1 MTPQLEQTLMAEEET
16 TSGEAKF
23 SVTPLARAFL
33 VSIAGFKPT
42 AFQAVSFEQP
52 VPRPRQ

>member
-1 MTPQLEQTLMAEEET
+1 MHEFFDVTLGGLLGG
-16 TSGEAKF
+16 S
-23 SVTPLARAFL
+23 LATAVL
-33 VSIAGFKPT
+33 VSIARLKPT